1 MDIIV
6 DDLMSSNCNKVAG
19 VVGGKGGL
27 LCVRGSVCCGG
38 CLCVLGFFWGLCVF
52 LGVVCERSV
61 CLEGHLEVGKWVC
74 VRRKLYV
81 CLGVCAFA
89 SIHAYV

>member
-1 MDIIV
+1 M
-6 DDLMSSNCNKVAG
+6 LG
-19 VVGGKGGL
+19 V
-27 LCVRGSVCCGG
+27 LCVVEGVC
-38 CLCVLGFFWGLCVF
+38 VFWGFFWGLCIF

-81 CLGVCAFA
+81 CLCVRAFA